1 MGQCTL
7 LLLLLCTALI
17 GLLPCGY
24 TWREYRLRRSIDL
37 SATNPLISDVRL
49 PTDLVPVSYSLYLH
63 PDLQRATFTGAV
75 NLTMLCTKR
84 TNRITLHAHHDLR
97 VDEVNLTV
105 VQLPVQPGP
114 PSPTSSASASAALRI
129 RRVDRVPKKPL
140 LVIYLHEDLTV
151 GRSYEARLHFDGS
164 IWENT
169 EGIFEGKY
177 KQRAS
182 VAGDDGDDTSAWDD
196 DAGESDG
203 GAGVQEHKYVGTY
216 FRPHNARRVFPCF
229 DEPAYKAPF
238 QVAIVRPATHHVL
251 FNTERLRTEEL
262 SRPGSPAAPLV
273 VDLFE
278 RTPPMSTFTFGFL
291 VSDLTQVSQVPA
303 NDEPEGRIAGLKQ
316 VRVWARPDFH
326 ASVAAV
332 RDRVKLIL
340 GKLEAYWGVALPLD
354 KLDIV
359 ALPGFSYVK
368 PADNWG
374 LIVFKESELQQGYYS
389 LAQELIYQ
397 WLGSWITPHWW
408 SDAHVNKAIA
418 GFLSAAT
425 AIEIDG
431 APAFEGK
438 WPMTILYSIYY
449 EFSKR
454 YPHSRITAMKQET
467 TCSKT
472 ELVLRMLN
480 LTLGGDTFRQ
490 GLQKFIQNREYRTFY
505 GDDVWEALTKQ
516 AHLDGRLCESV
527 TVNEV
532 VDSWT
537 TKDRIPMVRVV
548 RAYDQG
554 TATVTQRL
562 YLRER
567 PHDVPEQDKM
577 LWWIPLVVVRQDA
590 LDFTNTS
597 ATKWMKQVRQV
608 EIEDLP
614 AADQFIIVNPE
625 EIGPFP
631 VNYDER
637 NWNMLASHLQTDE
650 GRHRIPPYTRAKL
663 LHDAWNLAYA
673 GDLNFATA
681 FNMTL
686 FMLHERNHLVWNPV
700 FTLIDHI
707 GRHID
712 MSAVHK
718 KFETYVRTLLTPL
731 YEELAGGQAEHE
743 KTSEAN
749 LRSLAKNF
757 LCRAGYKPCIEEARR
772 AFRKWMES
780 ADPEMGNPVANQ
792 YICPVFKWGT
802 REEWEF
808 GLQRVINFPEERVKS
823 ERTYLLKTLAGCP
836 SQPAKI
842 VRLLTITV
850 LENNG
855 NFTDNDISL
864 IFKMLSGG
872 STGYTTLFNFLK
884 DHWDTIKLRFKDRES
899 LWDNM
904 INSATG
910 LFTTQEGYDLVSRLY
925 VQHQGEFGTAEHI
938 IEKSL
943 KNIKEET
950 KWSDENLPVI
960 EQWLD
965 TFLATNGAADQKFYG

>member
-1 MGQCTL
+1 MGRCTL
-7 LLLLLCTALI
+7 LLLLYCTALV

-24 TWREYRLRRSIDL
+24 TWREYRIRRSIDL

-49 PTDLVPVSYSLYLH
+49 PADLVPVSYSLYLH
-63 PDLQRATFTGAV
+63 PDLQRATFTGTV
-75 NLTMLCTKR
+75 NITILCTKR
-84 TNRITLHAHHDLR
+84 TNQITLHAHHDLR

-105 VQLPVQPGP
+105 VPVVESAGTATP
-114 PSPTSSASASAALRI
+114 PSPLRI

-140 LVIYLHEDLTV
+140 LVIYFHDDLTV
-151 GRSYEARLHFDGS
+151 GTSYEARLHFDGN

-169 EGIFEGKY
+169 EGLFEGKY
-177 KQRAS
+177 KQRSSDAVDS
-182 VAGDDGDDTSAWDD
+182 ADTADDGPGSSEVRDH
-196 DAGESDG
+196 
-203 GAGVQEHKYVGTY
+203 EHKYVGTY

-229 DEPAYKAPF
+229 DEPAYKVPF
-238 QVAIVRPATHHVL
+238 QVAIVRPRTHHVL
-251 FNTERLRTEEL
+251 FNTALQRTEEL
-262 SRPGSPAAPLV
+262 GALV
-273 VDLFE
+273 IDVFE
-278 RTPPMSTFTFGFL
+278 RTPPMSTFAFGFL
-291 VSDLTQVSQVPA
+291 LSDLTQVPDEQEQETASTA
-303 NDEPEGRIAGLKQ
+303 NNGTVAGLKQ

-326 ASVAAV
+326 ANVALVSERV
-332 RDRVKLIL
+332 RLIL
-340 GKLEAYWGVALPLD
+340 GKLQAYWGVALPLT

-374 LIVFKESELQQGYYS
+374 LIVFKESELQQGYYN

-418 GFLSAAT
+418 GFLSADT
-425 AIEIDG
+425 AIQIDG
-431 APAFEGK
+431 APEFEGK
-438 WPMTILYSIYY
+438 WPMTVLYSIYY

-480 LTLGGDTFRQ
+480 FTLGGDTFRQ
-490 GLQKFIQNREYRTFY
+490 GLQKFIQHREYRTFY
-505 GDDVWEALTKQ
+505 GEDVWEALTKQ

-532 VDSWT
+532 VDSWI

-548 RAYDQG
+548 RAYDKG
-554 TATVTQRL
+554 KATVTQRL

-597 ATKWMKQVRQV
+597 ATKWMKQVREV
-608 EIEDLP
+608 ELDELP

-631 VNYDER
+631 
-637 NWNMLASHLQTDE
+637 
-650 GRHRIPPYTRAKL
+650 
-663 LHDAWNLAYA
+663 
-673 GDLNFATA
+673 
-681 FNMTL
+681 
-686 FMLHERNHLVWNPV
+686 RNHLVWYPV

-731 YEELAGGQAEHE
+731 YEELIGGQ
-743 KTSEAN
+743 SEQEEPWQAN
-749 LRSLAKNF
+749 LRSLAKSF
-757 LCRAGYKPCIEEARR
+757 LCRAGYKPCIEEAQR

-780 ADPEMGNPVANQ
+780 AEPEMGNPVANQ

-808 GLQRVINFPEERVKS
+808 GLQRVINFPEGRVKS

-836 SQPAKI
+836 SQPSKI
-842 VRLLTITV
+842 ERLLTITV
-850 LENNG
+850 LEGNG

-884 DHWDTIKLRFKDRES
+884 DHWDTIKLRYVYALRYLAHQTDSFWDCCRFKDRES

-965 TFLATNGAADQKFYG
+965 TFLATNGAASQKFYG

>member
-1 MGQCTL
+1 MGRHPL
-7 LLLLLCTALI
+7 SLVMVVLAI
-17 GLLPCGY
+17 MLLPYGY
-24 TWREYRLRRSIDL
+24 TWKEYRIRRSIDL
-37 SATNPLISDVRL
+37 SAANPLISDTKL
-49 PTDLVPVSYSLYLH
+49 PTDLVPSGYSLHLH
-63 PDLQRATFTGAV
+63 PVLDRSIFSGRVNITLLCAKAT
-75 NLTMLCTKR
+75 NQI
-84 TNRITLHAHHDLR
+84 NLHAHHDLT
-97 VDEVNLTV
+97 VDELELEV
-105 VQLPVQPGP
+105 VRIGEAEGGTKVP
-114 PSPTSSASASAALRI
+114 I

-140 LVIYLHEDLTV
+140 LVIYFHDALTAGAAYEVRLRFV
-151 GRSYEARLHFDGS
+151 GN
-164 IWENT
+164 IWENV

-177 KQRAS
+177 KQQQS
-182 VAGDDGDDTSAWDD
+182 TGPSEPAGT
-196 DAGESDG
+196 ESE
-203 GAGVQEHKYVGTY
+203 GVTEPEEHSFIGTY
-216 FRPHNARRVFPCF
+216 FRPHHARRVFPCF
-229 DEPAYKAPF
+229 DEPSYKVPF
-238 QVAIVRPATHHVL
+238 NVSIVRPRTHHVL
-251 FNTERLRTEEL
+251 FNTALERTVET
-262 SRPGSPAAPLV
+262 GDGKHV
-273 VDLFE
+273 IDVFKQ
-278 RTPPMSTFTFGFL
+278 TPPMSTFTFGFL
-291 VSDLTQVSQVPA
+291 VSDLQQVTPSLS
-303 NDEPEGRIAGLKQ
+303 DEKEDERLKPTI
-316 VRVWARPDFH
+316 RVWARRDFQKN
-326 ASVAAV
+326 VADV
-332 RDRVKLIL
+332 QQRVKLAL
-340 GKLEAYWGVALPLD
+340 RKLQEYWGVPLPLE
-354 KLDIV
+354 KLDVV

-374 LIVFKESELQQGYYS
+374 LIVFKESELMRGYYN
-389 LAQELIYQ
+389 LAQELVYQ

-418 GFLSAAT
+418 GFLSADT
-425 AIEIDG
+425 AIKIDG
-431 APAFEGK
+431 GDEFEGK
-438 WPMTILYSIYY
+438 YPMTILYSIYY

-480 LTLGGDTFRQ
+480 YTLGEATFRR
-490 GLQKFIQNREYRTFY
+490 GLQRFIQHREYKTFY
-505 GDDVWEALTKQ
+505 GEDVWEALTKQ
-516 AHLDGRLCESV
+516 AHLDQRLCESV
-527 TVNEV
+527 TVNDV
-532 VDSWT
+532 VNSWI

-548 RAYDQG
+548 RSYANR

-577 LWWIPLVVVRQDA
+577 LWWIPLVVVRQDR
-590 LDFTNTS
+590 LNFGNVSTIR
-597 ATKWMKQVRQV
+597 WMKQVREV
-608 EIEDLP
+608 TLDELP
-614 AADQFIIVNPE
+614 GPDEFIIVNPE

-637 NWNMLASHLQTDE
+637 NWNLLATFLQKEESRTM
-650 GRHRIPPYTRAKL
+650 IPVYTRAKL

-673 GDLNFATA
+673 GDLSFGTA

-686 FMLHERNHLVWNPV
+686 FMKYERNHLVWNPV

-718 KFETYVRTLLTPL
+718 KFEMYVRTLLTPL
-731 YEELAGGQAEHE
+731 YEELVGNQQE
-743 KTSEAN
+743 SEEMWKAN

-757 LCRAGYKPCIEEARR
+757 LCRAGYKPCIEEAQR
-772 AFRKWMES
+772 AFKKWMDS
-780 ADPEMGNPVANQ
+780 PDPDAGNPVANQ
-792 YICPVFKWGT
+792 FICPVFKWGT

-808 GLQRVINFPEERVKS
+808 GLQRVINFPESRVKS

-836 SQPAKI
+836 SQPFKI
-842 VRLLTITV
+842 DRLLNIMV
-850 LENNG
+850 LEDNG

-872 STGYTTLFNFLK
+872 SSGYSTLFNFLK
-884 DHWDTIKLRFKDRES
+884 NNWDAIKLRFKDRES

-910 LFTTQEGYDLVSRLY
+910 LFTTQEGYDMVSQLY

-965 TFLATNGAADQKFYG
+965 HFLASNGVADQKFLG

>member
-1 MGQCTL
+1 MGRHVLSL
-7 LLLLLCTALI
+7 LMGAVSLM
-17 GLLPCGY
+17 LLPYGY
-24 TWREYRLRRSIDL
+24 SWTEYRIRRSIDL
-37 SATNPLISDVRL
+37 SAANPLISDAKL
-49 PTDLVPVSYSLYLH
+49 PTDLVPSGYSLHLH
-63 PDLQRATFTGAV
+63 PVLDRAVFTGRV
-75 NLTMLCTKR
+75 NITLVCAKA
-84 TNRITLHAHHDLR
+84 TNQLALHAHHDLT
-97 VDEVNLTV
+97 VDELDLTV
-105 VQLPVQPGP
+105 LRTDSADGP
-114 PSPTSSASASAALRI
+114 LKI

-140 LVIYLHEDLTV
+140 LVVYFHDALVV
-151 GRSYEARLHFDGS
+151 GASYEVRLAFGGN
-164 IWENT
+164 IWENV
-169 EGIFEGKY
+169 EGIFAGKY
-177 KQRAS
+177 KQQLGGGGGPEA
-182 VAGDDGDDTSAWDD
+182 A
-196 DAGESDG
+196 ESEAAVEAD
-203 GAGVQEHKYVGTY
+203 EHAYVGTY
-216 FRPHNARRVFPCF
+216 FRPHHARRVFPCF
-229 DEPAYKAPF
+229 DEPAYKVPF
-238 QVAIVRPATHHVL
+238 NVSIVRPRTHHVL
-251 FNTERLRTEEL
+251 FNTELARTE
-262 SRPGSPAAPLV
+262 PLDARHV
-273 VDLFE
+273 IDVF
-278 RTPPMSTFTFGFL
+278 RQTPPMSTFTFGFL
-291 VSDLTQVSQVPA
+291 VSDLLQVPSMA
-303 NDEPEGRIAGLKQ
+303 DERDDLKPT
-316 VRVWARPDFH
+316 VRVWARRDFQKN
-326 ASVAAV
+326 VADVEQRV
-332 RDRVKLIL
+332 RVALKKLQ
-340 GKLEAYWGVALPLD
+340 EYWGVALPLA
-354 KLDIV
+354 KLDVV

-374 LIVFKESELQQGYYS
+374 LIVFKESEVTRGYYN
-389 LAQELIYQ
+389 LAQELVYQ

-418 GFLSAAT
+418 GFLSADTAT
-425 AIEIDG
+425 KIDG
-431 APAFEGK
+431 GDEFEGK
-438 WPMTILYSIYY
+438 YPMTILYSIYY

-480 LTLGGDTFRQ
+480 YTLGEGTFRR
-490 GLQKFIQNREYRTFY
+490 GLQRFIQHREYRTFD

-516 AHLDGRLCESV
+516 AHLDQRLCESV

-532 VDSWT
+532 VNSWI

-548 RAYDQG
+548 RSYANR

-577 LWWIPLVVVRQDA
+577 LWWIPIVVVAQDR
-590 LDFTNTS
+590 LDFRNVS
-597 ATKWMKQVRQV
+597 AAKWMRQVREVQL
-608 EIEDLP
+608 EELP
-614 AADQFIIVNPE
+614 GPDEFIIVNPE

-637 NWNMLASHLQTDE
+637 NWNLLATFLQREESRTL
-650 GRHRIPPYTRAKL
+650 IPVYTRAKL

-673 GDLNFATA
+673 GDLSFGTA

-686 FMLHERNHLVWNPV
+686 FMRYERNHLVWNPV

-718 KFETYVRTLLTPL
+718 KFEMYVRTLLTPL
-731 YEELAGGQAEHE
+731 YEELVGAQQE
-743 KTSEAN
+743 SEEMWRAN

-757 LCRAGYKPCIEEARR
+757 LCRAGYKPCIEEAQR
-772 AFRKWMES
+772 AFKKWMDS
-780 ADPEMGNPVANQ
+780 PDPDAGNPVANQ

-808 GLQRVINFPEERVKS
+808 GLQRVINFPEARVKS

-836 SQPAKI
+836 SQPFKI
-842 VRLLTITV
+842 DRLLNIMV
-850 LENNG
+850 LEDNG

-872 STGYTTLFNFLK
+872 SSGYSTLFNFLK
-884 DHWDTIKLRFKDRES
+884 HNWDAIKIRFKDRES

-910 LFTTQEGYDLVSRLY
+910 LFTTQEGYDMVSQLY

-950 KWSDENLPVI
+950 KWSDDNLPVI
-960 EQWLD
+960 EAWLD
-965 TFLATNGAADQKFYG
+965 QFLASNGVADQKFLG

>member
-1 MGQCTL
+1 MGRCTL
-7 LLLLLCTALI
+7 VLLLCTALV

-24 TWREYRLRRSIDL
+24 TWREYRIRRSIDL
-37 SATNPLISDVRL
+37 SSTNQLILDVRL

-63 PDLQRATFTGAV
+63 PDLHRATFTGSV
-75 NLTMLCTKR
+75 NITMLCTKR
-84 TNRITLHAHHDLR
+84 TNQITLHAHHDLR
-97 VDEVNLTV
+97 VDEVNLAV
-105 VQLPVQPGP
+105 VPLPAPRGEPDAAVPA
-114 PSPTSSASASAALRI
+114 PSPLRI

-140 LVIYLHEDLTV
+140 LVIYFHDDLVV
-151 GRSYEARLHFDGS
+151 GTSYEVRLHFNGN

-177 KQRAS
+177 RQRAPKPT
-182 VAGDDGDDTSAWDD
+182 VDGDTTKHDGDASDD
-196 DAGESDG
+196 DDDTLSS
-203 GAGVQEHKYVGTY
+203 EHKYVGTY

-229 DEPAYKAPF
+229 DEPAYKVPF
-238 QVAIVRPATHHVL
+238 QVAIVRPKTHHVL
-251 FNTERLRTEEL
+251 FNTELLRTEEL
-262 SRPGSPAAPLV
+262 APGSGSPHDV
-273 VDLFE
+273 IDVFE
-278 RTPPMSTFTFGFL
+278 RTPPMRLPGSNVTSP
-291 VSDLTQVSQVPA
+291 VVV
-303 NDEPEGRIAGLKQ
+303 AGLKQ
-316 VRVWARPDFH
+316 VRIWARSDFH
-326 ASVAAV
+326 ANVAQVGERV
-332 RDRVKLIL
+332 RLIL

-418 GFLSAAT
+418 GFLSADT
-425 AIEIDG
+425 AIQIDG
-431 APAFEGK
+431 APEFEGK

-480 LTLGGDTFRQ
+480 FTLGGDTFRQ
-490 GLQKFIQNREYRTFY
+490 GLQKFIQHREYRTFY

-527 TVNEV
+527 TVNEI
-532 VDSWT
+532 VDSWI

-548 RAYDQG
+548 RAYEKG

-577 LWWIPLVVVRQDA
+577 LWWIPLVIVTQDT

-597 ATKWMKQVRQV
+597 ATKWMKQVREV
-608 EIEDLP
+608 ELDEMP

-637 NWNMLASHLQTDE
+637 NWNMLAAYLQTE
-650 GRHRIPPYTRAKL
+650 AGRHRIPPYTRAKL

-731 YEELAGGQAEHE
+731 YEELVGASQSTEHE
-743 KTSEAN
+743 ESWETN
-749 LRSLAKNF
+749 LRSLAKSF
-757 LCRAGYKPCIEEARR
+757 LCRAGYKPCIEEAQR

-808 GLQRVINFPEERVKS
+808 GLQRVINFPEGRVKS

-836 SQPAKI
+836 SQPSKI
-842 VRLLTITV
+842 ERLLTITV

-884 DHWDTIKLRFKDRES
+884 NNWDTIKLRFNDRES

-965 TFLATNGAADQKFYG
+965 TFLATNGVANQKFYG

>member
-1 MGQCTL
+1 MGRHILSL
-7 LLLLLCTALI
+7 LIAVLAVT
-17 GLLPCGY
+17 LLPCGY
-24 TWREYRLRRSIDL
+24 TWREYRIRRSIDL
-37 SATNPLISDVRL
+37 SAANTLISDAKL
-49 PTDLVPVSYSLYLH
+49 PTDLMPVNYSLYLH
-63 PDLQRATFTGAV
+63 PVLEQSSFTGRV
-75 NLTMLCTKR
+75 NVTMLCTKR
-84 TNRITLHAHHDLR
+84 TNRITLHAHHDLQ
-97 VDEVNLTV
+97 VDEVALEV
-105 VQLPVQPGP
+105 VNTQDATQP
-114 PSPTSSASASAALRI
+114 LKI

-140 LVIYLHEDLTV
+140 LVIFLQADLTV
-151 GRSYEARLHFDGS
+151 GETYEARLQFAGN

-169 EGIFEGKY
+169 EGVFEGKY
-177 KQRAS
+177 KQQADGAAAVTS
-182 VAGDDGDDTSAWDD
+182 DVALTV
-196 DAGESDG
+196 DAE
-203 GAGVQEHKYVGTY
+203 EHSYIGTY
-216 FRPHNARRVFPCF
+216 CRPHHARRVFPCF
-229 DEPAYKAPF
+229 DEPAYKVPF
-238 QVAIVRPATHHVL
+238 AVSIARPRTHHVL
-251 FNTERLRTEEL
+251 FNTELERTESL
-262 SRPGSPAAPLV
+262 GPSSKIVIDVFKP
-273 VDLFE
+273 
-278 RTPPMSTFTFGFL
+278 TPPMSTFTFGFL
-291 VSDLTQVSQVPA
+291 LSDLQEVTATADAEDP
-303 NDEPEGRIAGLKQ
+303 DFRPK
-316 VRVWARPDFH
+316 VRVWSRRDFQQ
-326 ASVAAV
+326 SLTEV
-332 RDRVKLIL
+332 RKRVRLTLEKLQ
-340 GKLEAYWGVALPLD
+340 EYWGVELPLE

-389 LAQELIYQ
+389 LAQELVYQ

-418 GFLSAAT
+418 GFLSADT
-425 AIEIDG
+425 AIKIDG
-431 APAFEGK
+431 GAEFEGK

-480 LTLGGDTFRQ
+480 YTLGEETFRR
-490 GLQKFIQNREYRTFY
+490 GLQKFIRHREFKTFY

-516 AHLDGRLCESV
+516 AHLDQRLCESA
-527 TVNEV
+527 TVNDV
-532 VDSWT
+532 VNSWI
-537 TKDRIPMVRVV
+537 TKDRIPMVKVERSYGGQ
-548 RAYDQG
+548 R

-577 LWWIPLVVVRQDA
+577 LWWIPLVVVTQDR
-590 LDFTNTS
+590 LDFSNTS
-597 ATKWMKQVRQV
+597 ATKWMKQVREV
-608 EIEDLP
+608 VLEDLP
-614 AADQFIIVNPE
+614 ADDRFIIVNPE

-631 VNYDER
+631 VNYDEQ
-637 NWNMLASHLQTDE
+637 NWNLLASFLQTDE
-650 GRHRIPPYTRAKL
+650 GRARIPVYTRAKL

-673 GDLNFATA
+673 GDLSFGTA

-686 FMLHERNHLVWNPV
+686 FMKFERNHLVWNPV

-731 YEELAGGQAEHE
+731 YEELVGSQQE
-743 KTSEAN
+743 SEETWKAN

-757 LCRAGYKPCIEEARR
+757 LCRAGYKPCIEEAQR
-772 AFRKWMES
+772 AFKKWMDS
-780 ADPEMGNPVANQ
+780 PEPDLGNPVANQ

-808 GLQRVINFPEERVKS
+808 GLQRVINFPESRVKS

-836 SQPAKI
+836 SQPSKI
-842 VRLLTITV
+842 DRLLNITV
-850 LENNG
+850 LEDNG
-855 NFTDNDISL
+855 NFTDNDVGL

-872 STGYTTLFNFLK
+872 SSGYSTLFNFLK
-884 DHWDTIKLRFKDRES
+884 NNWDTIKLRFKDRES

-910 LFTTQEGYDLVSRLY
+910 LFTTQEGYDMVSQLY

-965 TFLATNGAADQKFYG
+965 SFLASNSATSQKFFG

>member
-1 MGQCTL
+1 MGRHMLSL
-7 LLLLLCTALI
+7 LIAVLAIT
-17 GLLPCGY
+17 LLPCGY
-24 TWREYRLRRSIDL
+24 TWREYRIRRSIDL
-37 SATNPLISDVRL
+37 SAANTLIPDTRL
-49 PTDLVPVSYSLYLH
+49 PTDLVPVDYSLYLH
-63 PDLQRATFTGAV
+63 PVLEQSTFTGRV
-75 NLTMLCTKR
+75 NVTMVCTKR
-84 TNRITLHAHHDLR
+84 TNRITLHAHHDLQ
-97 VDEVNLTV
+97 VDEVNLAVVKADDGTV
-105 VQLPVQPGP
+105 P
-114 PSPTSSASASAALRI
+114 RI

-140 LVIYLHEDLTV
+140 LVIYFHDDLVV
-151 GRSYEARLHFDGS
+151 GATYEVRLRFEGN

-177 KQRAS
+177 KQQAS
-182 VAGDDGDDTSAWDD
+182 AGTSGASGSSSSSSGGTSSSTSSGIGMAAEFPGLTV
-196 DAGESDG
+196 DAE
-203 GAGVQEHKYVGTY
+203 EHSYVGTY
-216 FRPHNARRVFPCF
+216 FRPHHARRVFPCF
-229 DEPAYKAPF
+229 DEPAYKVPF
-238 QVAIVRPATHHVL
+238 RVSIARPRTHHVL
-251 FNTERLRTEEL
+251 FNTMLERTEEL
-262 SRPGSPAAPLV
+262 GPNSTLV
-273 VDLFE
+273 IDVFKP
-278 RTPPMSTFTFGFL
+278 TPPMSTFTFGFL
-291 VSDLTQVSQVPA
+291 LSDLQEVTNA
-303 NDEPEGRIAGLKQ
+303 TDEVAGPRMPTI
-316 VRVWARPDFH
+316 RVWSRRDFQQH
-326 ASVAAV
+326 LVEV
-332 RDRVKLIL
+332 RKRVTLTLAKLQ
-340 GKLEAYWGVALPLD
+340 EYWGAELPLH

-374 LIVFKESELQQGYYS
+374 LILFKESELQQGYYS
-389 LAQELIYQ
+389 LAQELVYQ

-418 GFLSAAT
+418 GFLSADT
-425 AIEIDG
+425 AIKIDG
-431 APAFEGK
+431 GAEFEGK

-480 LTLGGDTFRQ
+480 YTLGEDTFRR
-490 GLQKFIQNREYRTFY
+490 GLQKFIRHREYKTFY

-516 AHLDGRLCESV
+516 AHLDQRLCESV
-527 TVNEV
+527 TVNDV
-532 VDSWT
+532 VNSWI
-537 TKDRIPMVRVV
+537 TKDRIPMVKVV
-548 RAYDQG
+548 RSYEHR
-554 TATVTQRL
+554 TANVTQRL

-577 LWWIPLVVVRQDA
+577 LWWIPLVVVTQDR
-590 LDFTNTS
+590 LDFSNTS
-597 ATKWMKQVRQV
+597 ATKWMKQVREV
-608 EIEDLP
+608 GLDALP
-614 AADQFIIVNPE
+614 ADDKFIIVNPE

-637 NWNMLASHLQTDE
+637 NWNLLADFLQTED
-650 GRHRIPPYTRAKL
+650 GRSKIPVYTRAKL

-673 GDLNFATA
+673 GDLSFGTA

-686 FMLHERNHLVWNPV
+686 FMKYERNHLVWNPV

-718 KFETYVRTLLTPL
+718 KFEMYVRTLLTPL
-731 YEELAGGQAEHE
+731 YEELVGSQQE
-743 KTSEAN
+743 SEETWKVN

-757 LCRAGYKPCIEEARR
+757 LCRAGYKPCIEEAQR
-772 AFRKWMES
+772 AFKKWMDS
-780 ADPEMGNPVANQ
+780 PEPDLGNPVANQ

-808 GLQRVINFPEERVKS
+808 GLQRVINFPESRVKS

-836 SQPAKI
+836 SQPSKI
-842 VRLLTITV
+842 DRLLNITV
-850 LENNG
+850 LEDNG
-855 NFTDNDISL
+855 NFTDNDVSL

-872 STGYTTLFNFLK
+872 SSGYSTLFNFLK
-884 DHWDTIKLRFKDRES
+884 SNWDMIKLRFKDRES

-910 LFTTQEGYDLVSRLY
+910 LFTTQEGYDMVSQLY

-965 TFLATNGAADQKFYG
+965 SFLASNGATSQKFFG

>member
-1 MGQCTL
+1 MGRCTL
-7 LLLLLCTALI
+7 LLLLYCMALV

-24 TWREYRLRRSIDL
+24 TWREYRIRRSIDL

-63 PDLQRATFTGAV
+63 PDLQRATFTGTV
-75 NLTMLCTKR
+75 NITMLCTKR
-84 TNRITLHAHHDLR
+84 TNQITLHAHHDLR
-97 VDEVNLTV
+97 VDEVNLSV
-105 VQLPVQPGP
+105 VAVPAEPAG
-114 PSPTSSASASAALRI
+114 ASASSSTLRI

-140 LVIYLHEDLTV
+140 LVIYFHDDLVV
-151 GRSYEARLHFDGS
+151 GTSYEARLHFDGN

-182 VAGDDGDDTSAWDD
+182 DGADASDDDTSSE
-196 DAGESDG
+196 ESVNG
-203 GAGVQEHKYVGTY
+203 GGGMGQYEHKYVGTY

-229 DEPAYKAPF
+229 DEPAYKVPF
-238 QVAIVRPATHHVL
+238 QVAIVRPKTHHTL
-251 FNTERLRTEEL
+251 FNTELLRTVEQT
-262 SRPGSPAAPLV
+262 GSPSALV
-273 VDLFE
+273 IDVFE
-278 RTPPMSTFTFGFL
+278 QTHPMSTFAFGFL
-291 VSDLTQVSQVPA
+291 VSDLTQVS
-303 NDEPEGRIAGLKQ
+303 DELDGRVDTSNVTMAGLKQ
-316 VRVWARPDFH
+316 LRVWARPDFH
-326 ASVAAV
+326 ANVALV
-332 RDRVKLIL
+332 RDRVRLIL
-340 GKLEAYWGVALPLD
+340 GKLEAYWGVALPLN

-418 GFLSAAT
+418 GFLSADT
-425 AIEIDG
+425 AIQIDG
-431 APAFEGK
+431 APEFEGK
-438 WPMTILYSIYY
+438 WPMTVLYSIYY

-480 LTLGGDTFRQ
+480 FTLGGDTFRH
-490 GLQKFIQNREYRTFY
+490 GLQKFIQHREYRTFY

-527 TVNEV
+527 TVNKV
-532 VDSWT
+532 VDSWI
-537 TKDRIPMVRVV
+537 TKDRIPMVRVM
-548 RAYDQG
+548 RAYDKG
-554 TATVTQRL
+554 TAIVTQRL

-577 LWWIPLVVVRQDA
+577 LWWIPLVVVRQDS

-597 ATKWMKQVRQV
+597 ATKWMKQVREV
-608 EIEDLP
+608 ELDDLP

-637 NWNMLASHLQTDE
+637 NWNMLANYLQTDI

-686 FMLHERNHLVWNPV
+686 FMLHERNHLVWYPV

-731 YEELAGGQAEHE
+731 YEELIDSQSEHE
-743 KTSEAN
+743 ETWEAN
-749 LRSLAKNF
+749 LRSLAKSF
-757 LCRAGYKPCIEEARR
+757 LCRAGYKPCIEEAQR

-780 ADPEMGNPVANQ
+780 SDPEMGNPVANQ

-802 REEWEF
+802 PEEWEF
-808 GLQRVINFPEERVKS
+808 GLQRVINFPEGRVKS

-836 SQPAKI
+836 SQPSKI
-842 VRLLTITV
+842 ERLLMITV

-884 DHWDTIKLRFKDRES
+884 DNWDTIKLRFKDRES

-960 EQWLD
+960 ELWLD
-965 TFLATNGAADQKFYG
+965 TFLATNGAANQKFYG

>member
-1 MGQCTL
+1 MGKLFASL
-7 LLLLLCTALI
+7 LVGVVGVIA
-17 GLLPCGY
+17 LLPCGY
-24 TWREYRLRRSIDL
+24 GWREYRIRRSIDL
-37 SATNPLISDVRL
+37 SAANPLISDARL
-49 PTDLVPVSYSLYLH
+49 PTDLVPVNYSLYLH
-63 PDLQRATFTGAV
+63 PVLERATFSGAV
-75 NLTMLCTKR
+75 NITIVCTKA
-84 TNRITLHAHHDLR
+84 TNQLTLHAHHDLR
-97 VDEVNLTV
+97 VDEVNLRVRQCETDTE
-105 VQLPVQPGP
+105 P
-114 PSPTSSASASAALRI
+114 RI
-129 RRVDRVPKKPL
+129 RRIDRVPKKPL
-140 LVIYLHEDLTV
+140 LVVYFHDDLTV
-151 GRSYEARLHFDGS
+151 GASYEVRIAFDGS
-164 IWENT
+164 IWENV

-177 KQRAS
+177 KQQ
-182 VAGDDGDDTSAWDD
+182 AGQPFSQDPAADDQPM
-196 DAGESDG
+196 G
-203 GAGVQEHKYVGTY
+203 GAGADLVADEHKYIGTY
-216 FRPHNARRVFPCF
+216 LRPHHARRLFPCF
-229 DEPAYKAPF
+229 DEPAHKTPF
-238 QVAIVRPATHHVL
+238 QVSIVRPRTHHVL
-251 FNTERLRTEEL
+251 FNTELERSE
-262 SRPGSPAAPLV
+262 PLATNSTLM
-273 VDLFE
+273 VDQFKL
-278 RTPPMSTFTFGFL
+278 TPPMSTFTFGFL
-291 VSDLTQVSQVPA
+291 MSDLLEVPPQA
-303 NDEPEGRIAGLKQ
+303 AGSEADDETSCGPKKLRI
-316 VRVWARPDFH
+316 WARRDF
-326 ASVAAV
+326 
-332 RDRVKLIL
+332 RDSLVQLRKRVKLTL
-340 GKLEAYWGVALPLD
+340 AKLESYWGVELPLE

-359 ALPGFSYVK
+359 ALPGFTHVK

-374 LIVFKESELQQGYYS
+374 LIIFKESELQQGYYG
-389 LAQELIYQ
+389 LAQELVYQ

-418 GFLSAAT
+418 GFLSADT
-425 AIEIDG
+425 AIKIDG
-431 APAFEGK
+431 GAEFEGK

-480 LTLGGDTFRQ
+480 YTLGEDTFRR
-490 GLQKFIQNREYRTFY
+490 GLQKFIRNRKYRTFY

-516 AHLDGRLCESV
+516 AHLDRRLCESA
-527 TVNEV
+527 TVNEL
-532 VDSWT
+532 VDSWI
-537 TKDRIPMVRVV
+537 TKDRIPMVKVV
-548 RAYDQG
+548 RDYEKG
-554 TATVTQRL
+554 TAAVTQRL

-577 LWWIPLVVVRQDA
+577 LWWIPLVVVTQDT
-590 LDFTNTS
+590 LDFSNTS
-597 ATKWMKQVRQV
+597 ATKWMKQTREV
-608 EIEDLP
+608 ELEGLP
-614 AADQFIIVNPE
+614 TGDRFIIVNPE

-631 VNYDER
+631 VNYDQR
-637 NWNMLASHLQTDE
+637 NWNLLASYLQTDE
-650 GRHRIPPYTRAKL
+650 GRRRIPVYTKAKL

-686 FMLHERNHLVWNPV
+686 FMMYERNHLVWNPV

-731 YEELAGGQAEHE
+731 YEELVGSQSDEE
-743 KTSEAN
+743 EMWKVN

-757 LCRAGYKPCIEEARR
+757 LCRAGYKPCIEEAQR
-772 AFRKWMES
+772 AFRKWMDS
-780 ADPEMGNPVANQ
+780 AEPDIGNPVANQ

-808 GLQRVINFPEERVKS
+808 GLQRVINFPESRLKS

-836 SQPAKI
+836 SQASKI
-842 VRLLTITV
+842 DRLLTITV
-850 LENNG
+850 LEDNG
-855 NFTDNDISL
+855 NFTDNDVSL

-884 DHWDTIKLRFKDRES
+884 TNWDTIKLRFKDRES

-910 LFTTQEGYDLVSRLY
+910 LFTTQEGYDMVSRLY
-925 VQHQGEFGTAEHI
+925 LQHQGEFDTAEHI

-960 EQWLD
+960 EKWLD
-965 TFLATNGAADQKFYG
+965 TFMANNSAASQKFFG